1 MSHEIKTLR
10 PRHQEVIRLAFL
22 GRSNVDIA
30 SAVGV
35 SPGAVACIL
44 RSPLAQAEIA
54 RFTKEAEERIIN
66 VPLRARLM
74 SEIEG
79 ASAEAL
85 KLNRR
90 LMNEPTID
98 TKLRVGIA
106 KHFMDRGLFEH
117 DGDEQEG
124 SYREILRKLDDVQ
137 KQLGG
142 GVYLLTQPEPPT
154 P

>member
-1 MSHEIKTLR
+1 MSHEIKVLR

-22 GRSNVDIA
+22 GRSNVEIA
-30 SAVGV
+30 SAVGISTAAV
-35 SPGAVACIL
+35 SCVL

-54 RFTKEAEERIIN
+54 RFTREAEERIVN
-66 VPLRARLM
+66 VPLRARMM

-79 ASAEAL
+79 ASVEAL
-85 KLNRR
+85 RLNRT
-90 LMNEPTID
+90 LMNEQKID

-106 KHFMDRGLFEH
+106 KHFMDRGLFEK

-142 GVYLLTQPEPPT
+142 GVYLLTQPEPST